1 MARNGGLTPKQKR
14 FVEEY
19 VKDYNKTQAYKR
31 AFECPDM
38 TDNDAYHSAYR
49 ILKTDEAINYLHAL
63 QDEILRQSGLN
74 ATYILNGLREIYEDP
89 TSTKMEKMK
98 AADLMSK
105 NMGLQTQKIEVDKA
119 IEINVGID
127 NGDKTNPE

>member
-1 MARNGGLTPKQKR
+1 MARNGGLTPKQKK

-31 AFECPDM
+31 AYNMDM
-38 TDNDAYHSAYR
+38 SDEVAFQSAYR

-89 TSTKMEKMK
+89 TSTKAEKMK

-105 NMGLQTQKIEVDKA
+105 NMGLQTQKVETTATVVV
-119 IEINVGID
+119 INID
-127 NGDKTNPE
+127 DEDDDNTD

>member
-1 MARNGGLTPKQKR
+1 MARNGGLTPKQKK

-31 AFECPDM
+31 AYNPEMSDEVAFQ
-38 TDNDAYHSAYR
+38 SAYR

-89 TSTKMEKMK
+89 KSTRAEKLK

-105 NMGLQTQKIEVDKA
+105 NMGLQTQKIELDKA
-119 IEINVGID
+119 IEIKVGIE
-127 NGDKTNPE
+127 NGDKANS

>member
-1 MARNGGLTPKQKR
+1 MARNGGLTPKQKK

-31 AFECPDM
+31 AYNMDM
-38 TDNDAYHSAYR
+38 SDEVAFQSAYR

-74 ATYILNGLREIYEDP
+74 ATYILNGLKEIYEDP
-89 TSTKMEKMK
+89 TSTKAEKMK

-105 NMGLQTQKIEVDKA
+105 NMGLQTQKVETTAKVVV
-119 IEINVGID
+119 INID
-127 NGDKTNPE
+127 DEDDDNTD

>member
-1 MARNGGLTPKQKR
+1 MARNGGLTPKQKK

-31 AFECPDM
+31 VFDPDM
-38 TDNDAYHSAYR
+38 SDDTAYQCAYR

-74 ATYILNGLREIYEDP
+74 ATYILNGLREIYEDQP
-89 TSTKMEKMK
+89 
-98 AADLMSK
+98 
-105 NMGLQTQKIEVDKA
+105 QQRQRR
-119 IEINVGID
+119 
-127 NGDKTNPE
+127 

>member
-1 MARNGGLTPKQKR
+1 MARNGGLTPKQKK

-31 AFECPDM
+31 AYNMDM
-38 TDNDAYHSAYR
+38 SDEVAFQSAYR

-89 TSTKMEKMK
+89 TSTKAEKMK

-105 NMGLQTQKIEVDKA
+105 NMGLQTQKVETTAKIVV
-119 IEINVGID
+119 INID
-127 NGDKTNPE
+127 DEDDDNTD

>member
-1 MARNGGLTPKQKR
+1 MARNGGLTPKQKK

-31 AFECPDM
+31 VFDPDM
-38 TDNDAYHSAYR
+38 SDDTAYQCAYR

-74 ATYILNGLREIYEDP
+74 ATYILNGLKEIYEDP
-89 TSTKMEKMK
+89 TSTKAEKMK

-105 NMGLQTQKIEVDKA
+105 NMGLQTQKVESTAKIVV
-119 IEINVGID
+119 INID
-127 NGDKTNPE
+127 DEDDDNTD

>member
-1 MARNGGLTPKQKR
+1 MARNGGLTPRQKA

-19 VKDYNKTQAYKR
+19 VRDYNKTQAYKR
-31 AFECPDM
+31 ACKSPDM
-38 TDNDAYHSAYR
+38 PDDTAYKGAYR
-49 ILKTDEAINYLHAL
+49 ILKTDEAINYMHEL

-89 TSTKMEKMK
+89 TSTKAEKIK

-105 NMGLQTQKIEVDKA
+105 NLGLQTQKIELDKA
-119 IEINVGID
+119 IEIKVGIE
-127 NGDKTNPE
+127 NGDKANS

>member
-1 MARNGGLTPKQKR
+1 MARNGGLTPKQKK

-31 AFECPDM
+31 AYNMDM
-38 TDNDAYHSAYR
+38 SDEVAFQSAYR

-89 TSTKMEKMK
+89 TSTKAEKMK

-105 NMGLQTQKIEVDKA
+105 NMGLQTQKVETTAKVVV
-119 IEINVGID
+119 INID
-127 NGDKTNPE
+127 DEDDDNTD

>member
-1 MARNGGLTPKQKR
+1 MARNGGLTPKQKK

-31 AFECPDM
+31 AYNMEMSDEVAFQ
-38 TDNDAYHSAYR
+38 SAYR

-89 TSTKMEKMK
+89 TSTKAEKMK

-105 NMGLQTQKIEVDKA
+105 NMGLQTQKVESTAKIVV
-119 IEINVGID
+119 INID
-127 NGDKTNPE
+127 DEDDDNTD